1 MHSYK
6 IKLDLNGEA
15 LQEKLNLVCDQL
27 EPEAIKAA
35 ISDIESLERQ
45 MKEIDARIKV
55 ITNRC
60 QNELL
65 PRQKAV
71 CYFH

>member
-1 MHSYK
+1 
-6 IKLDLNGEA
+6 
-15 LQEKLNLVCDQL
+15 VCDQL

-45 MKEIDARIKV
+45 MKEIDTKIKV

-71 CYFH
+71 FYFH